1 MMVIIWVSPIYT
13 CTRMVTYF
21 IFRRNLRI
29 EDNLLLLKEHLQ
41 DVNVLLL
48 FFDPRQLTRALSD
61 YYNPRSASIF
71 VAAAMQLRERLGQL
85 KVPLNIIEED
95 QLRFLEKILRKGDC
109 VYDQFDVTP
118 FARNRQDAIQEIC
131 DRVGGSYILCH
142 DASILPVGTI
152 LTGSK
157 TCFKK
162 YTPFYRATLAAVKR
176 LGGIQ
181 LYPSYDVVKKHSQ
194 SFKKLSAARLTRGKW
209 SASADFG
216 DLRREALSRMVQIKN
231 YKRVRDIP
239 SLNSTTHLSHFLHF
253 GIISPREFWKTYTSK
268 NPNRG
273 LIEQIIWRDFY
284 MNVVFYYHTDYNK
297 RADTLSKMNGIPWT
311 SDTTG
316 LSRWCSARTGIPF
329 VDAGIREL
337 LATGYMH
344 NRMRMVVAMFL
355 IHYLRVHWSA
365 GERFFAQQLIDY
377 SYCNNFGGWVWCA
390 GTEVHSNTWYRIFSM
405 EKQMQRYDPDGAYVK
420 LWIPELAEV
429 PVGHL
434 YNWPK
439 FYKKYAGA
447 IAKSYYIE
455 PIISDLTA
463 ARESRIKEIRHAL
476 Q

>member
-1 MMVIIWVSPIYT
+1 MVAYL
-13 CTRMVTYF
+13 

-29 EDNLLLLKEHLQ
+29 EDNLLLRTEHLQ

-48 FFDPRQLTRALSD
+48 FFDPRQLTKTPSN
-61 YYNPRSASIF
+61 YYNPRSAAIF
-71 VAAAMQLRERLGQL
+71 VAAAMQLRERLGQMR
-85 KVPLNIIEED
+85 VPLNIVEED
-95 QLRFLEKILRKGDC
+95 QFRFLKKILKKGDR

-118 FARNRQDAIQEIC
+118 FARERQNIIQEIC
-131 DRVGGSYILCH
+131 DRAGGSYILCH
-142 DASILPVGTI
+142 DTSILPIGTV

-181 LYPSYDVVKKHSQ
+181 LHPSYDVIKKHSQ
-194 SFKKLSAARLTRGKW
+194 SFRKISVPKLGRWKGSV
-209 SASADFG
+209 DFG
-216 DLRREALSRMVQIKN
+216 DLRQEALTRLVQIKN

-253 GIISPREFWKTYTSK
+253 GIISPREFWRTYTVN
-268 NPNRG
+268 NPNPG
-273 LIEQIIWRDFY
+273 LIEQIVWRDFY
-284 MNVVFYYHTDYNK
+284 MNVVYFYHTDYDK
-297 RADTLSKMNGIPWT
+297 RADTLPKMNRIPWT
-311 SDTTG
+311 SSTTG
-316 LSRWCSARTGIPF
+316 FSRWCSARTGIPF

-355 IHYLRVHWSA
+355 IHYLRTHWSA
-365 GERFFAQQLIDY
+365 GEKFFAQQLMDY

-390 GTEVHSNTWYRIFSM
+390 GTEVHSNPWYRIFSI

-420 LWIPELAEV
+420 LWIPELAKV
-429 PVGHL
+429 PVEHL

-439 FYKKYAGA
+439 FYKKYTGA

-455 PIISDLTA
+455 PIISDLTD